1 MPLPRVVGGVV
12 LVSVN
17 VTVPVGVPVP
27 GATADT
33 VAVNVT
39 DWPDTDGLPDDV
51 TDVEVV
57 ILLTVCV
64 RVKVFAALFE
74 SPEYA
79 AVIVCCPNASD
90 DILTE
95 A

>member
-39 DWPDTDGLPDDV
+39 DWPDTDGLGDVDV

-57 ILLTVCV
+57 ILLTV
-64 RVKVFAALFE
+64 
-74 SPEYA
+74 SG
-79 AVIVCCPNASD
+79 IVPLLPAKPR
-90 DILTE
+90 
-95 A
+95 